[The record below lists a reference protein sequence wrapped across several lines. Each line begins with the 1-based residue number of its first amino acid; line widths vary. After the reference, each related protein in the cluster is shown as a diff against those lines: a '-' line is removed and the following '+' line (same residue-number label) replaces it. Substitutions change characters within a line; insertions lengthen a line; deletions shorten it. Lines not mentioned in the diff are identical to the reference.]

1 MKSLYVN
8 SHYTV
13 NDTIH
18 ASVLSDD
25 QCREIVSGAIEV
37 LERTGADVF
46 DDKALKLFADNGC
59 WVEGNRVRFP
69 SGLTEWAIR
78 TTPSRVVL
86 ADRDGNRK
94 MFLEGSNSYF
104 GPGPTNTYFIDP
116 YTGER
121 RKPVKSDKVNVAK
134 VCDGLPNID
143 YVMDLGTPSD
153 VTPNLADIHAF
164 QAMLLNT
171 SKPIVHWA
179 FDTEQYQ
186 DIVDMCIAITGS
198 LEKLQQNPFIALYSE
213 SSPPGLHSSEGI
225 GKAMWVAEKGLP
237 LVYTPCVMA
246 GATAPAT
253 MAGTL
258 VQALAESFVGMVAA
272 QLIRKGTPFILGGV
286 IAIMDMKSTIL
297 SYGSAEFHLLQGAMA
312 NLGQYIKVPVF
323 GTAGCTDAKTLDGQ
337 AAIESSLS
345 ILMAASMGANL
356 VHDVGYTE
364 YGATGSLY
372 QVVLGDEIIGMV
384 KRMMRGIEVT
394 DETLALDVIDNVGP
408 GGHFLGE
415 RHTIENFKKETWFP
429 TLIDRTRYDEWKM
442 KGAVSMGDRIK
453 EKTQQIINEHQPK
466 ALSTEVIEKIN
477 EIVAKAEAREASKAK
492 K

>member
-8 SHYTV
+8 SHYAVNQTV
-13 NDTIH
+13 H

-25 QCREIVSGAIEV
+25 QCREIVSSAIEV

-46 DDKALKLFADNGC
+46 DEKALKLFADNGC
-59 WVEGNRVRFP
+59 WVEGNRVRIP
-69 SGLTEWAIR
+69 SGLTEWAIN
-78 TTPSRVVL
+78 TAPSRVVL
-86 ADRDGNRK
+86 ADRDGKRK
-94 MFLEGSNSYF
+94 LFLEGSNSYY

-116 YTGER
+116 FTSER
-121 RKPVKSDKVNVAK
+121 RKPLKEDKVNVAK
-134 VCDGLPNID
+134 VCDALPNID
-143 YVMDLGTPSD
+143 YVMDLGTASN
-153 VTPNLADIHAF
+153 VTANLADVHAF

-171 SKPIVHWA
+171 TKPIVHWG
-179 FDTEQYQ
+179 FGIEQYE
-186 DIVDMCIAITGS
+186 DIVNMCIAIAGS
-198 LEKLQQNPFIALYSE
+198 LEKLQQAPFIALYSE

-258 VQALAESFVGMVAA
+258 VQSLAESFIGLVAS

-312 NLGQYIKVPVF
+312 NLGQYMKIPVF

-345 ILMAASMGANL
+345 IMMAASMGANL

-364 YGATGSLY
+364 YGATGSLF
-372 QVVLGDEIIGMV
+372 QVVLGDEIIGYV
-384 KRMMRGIEVT
+384 KRIMRGIEVT
-394 DETLALDVIDNVGP
+394 DETLALDIIDNVGP

-415 RHTIENFKKETWFP
+415 MHTMQNFKKETWFP

-442 KGAVSMGDRIK
+442 KGGLSMGDRIK
-453 EKTQQIINEHQPK
+453 AKTQDIINQHQPK
-466 ALSTEVIEKIN
+466 QLCADVVEKIN
-477 EIVAKAEAREASKAK
+477 QIVAGAEAREAAKAK